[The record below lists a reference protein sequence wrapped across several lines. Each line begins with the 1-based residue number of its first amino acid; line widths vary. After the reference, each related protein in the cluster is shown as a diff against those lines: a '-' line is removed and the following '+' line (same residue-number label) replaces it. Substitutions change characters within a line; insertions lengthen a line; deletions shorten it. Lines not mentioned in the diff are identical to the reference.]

1 MLSAALASS
10 TPPAGDRA
18 RQWAIVPRTAR
29 LERANGSA
37 LPAGAAREHLSLPDP
52 PAAPRVYSPPSAI
65 PTMRFLRLGLLAA
78 LVVPAALAQS
88 QADLAA
94 DAAISRDFQEDENVG
109 YFSQSW
115 LIDTMNRRTA
125 ESIRDVPRVQYEYY
139 VMEDNPTSNSILSRN
154 ALYRR
159 FGGDRD
165 VIKPLL
171 WLLNRQDVDTF
182 APGDTVI
189 VPTQFG
195 LDFRAYSPFPRYYPG
210 GASVGKVVILDK
222 NIQAWA
228 AYNRGE
234 LARWGIINTGVESAR
249 TPSGRFNVNW
259 KQEYRVSTLS
269 PGYGS
274 NAKDAEL
281 WEMYWVMNLHEA
293 RGIHMH
299 QYALPT
305 SGPASHGCIR
315 MLEPDAMWLYEWTD
329 TWDVEGQRDP
339 ISSVGA
345 DIKRQGTMV
354 LIIGED
360 ISEPPQPFLHR
371 DGYPV
376 IRMVNLPPDPYAV
389 PAGTD
394 QQKAFDRLAGRS

>member
-1 MLSAALASS
+1 MRPLLLA
-10 TPPAGDRA
+10 
-18 RQWAIVPRTAR
+18 
-29 LERANGSA
+29 
-37 LPAGAAREHLSLPDP
+37 
-52 PAAPRVYSPPSAI
+52 
-65 PTMRFLRLGLLAA
+65 LLAA
-78 LVVPAALAQS
+78 AALPALAQS

-94 DAAISRDFQEDENVG
+94 DATISRDLGDGDDAVG

-115 LIDTMNRRTA
+115 LVDTMNRRTA
-125 ESIRDVPRVQYEYY
+125 ESIRDVPRVYYEYY
-139 VMEDNPTSNSILSRN
+139 VMPTNATGNSILSRN
-154 ALYRR
+154 ALYQR

-171 WLLNRQDVDTF
+171 WILNRQDVDTF
-182 APGDTVI
+182 VPGDTII
-189 VPTQFG
+189 VPTHFG
-195 LDFRAYSPFPRYYPG
+195 LDFRAYSPFPRYYP
-210 GASVGKVVILDK
+210 AAADIDKVVILDK
-222 NIQAWA
+222 NIQAWG
-228 AYNRGE
+228 AYERGE

-274 NAKDAEL
+274 SDPDAEL

-315 MLEPDAMWLYEWTD
+315 MLEPDAQWLYTWTD
-329 TWDVEGQRDP
+329 TWRVEGQRDP

-345 DIKRQGTMV
+345 DIKAQGTMV

-360 ISEPPQPFLHR
+360 ISVPPQPFLHR
-371 DGYPV
+371 PNYPV
-376 IRMVNLPPDPYAV
+376 LRMVHLPPDPYAI
-389 PAGTD
+389 PPGTG
-394 QQKAFDRLAGRS
+394 QQRAFDRLAGRS

>member
-1 MLSAALASS
+1 MFADHVMPRLVLLALA
-10 TPPAGDRA
+10 
-18 RQWAIVPRTAR
+18 
-29 LERANGSA
+29 
-37 LPAGAAREHLSLPDP
+37 
-52 PAAPRVYSPPSAI
+52 
-65 PTMRFLRLGLLAA
+65 LAA
-78 LVVPAALAQS
+78 LPVAAQS
-88 QADLAA
+88 DADRAADGAISADLAEN
-94 DAAISRDFQEDENVG
+94 AATS

-115 LIDTMNRRTA
+115 LVDTMNRRTA
-125 ESIRDVPRVQYEYY
+125 ESIRDVPRVYYDYY
-139 VMEDNPTSNSILSRN
+139 VVPQGQNRLEARLS
-154 ALYRR
+154 LYRR

-171 WLLNRQDVDTF
+171 WLLNRNDLENLS
-182 APGDTVI
+182 PGDTLV
-189 VPTQFG
+189 VPTHFG

-210 GASVGKVVILDK
+210 AANLDKIVILDK
-222 NIQAWA
+222 QIQAWG
-228 AYNRGE
+228 AYENGE

-259 KQEYRVSTLS
+259 QQEYRVSTLS

-274 NAKDAEL
+274 SDPDAEL

-315 MLEPDAMWLYEWTD
+315 MLEPDAQWLYNWVD
-329 TWDVEGQRDP
+329 TWDVENQRDP
-339 ISSVGA
+339 ISSVGGRIT
-345 DIKRQGTMV
+345 DQGTMV

-360 ISEPPQPFLHR
+360 ISEPPRPFLHR
-371 DGYPV
+371 DRYPV
-376 IRMVNLPPDPYAV
+376 IRMVRLPPNPYAV

-394 QQKAFDRLAGRS
+394 QQRAFDRLAGRS